1 MTETARRLKREAR
14 RQTPASERLP
24 GNSWSSPHA
33 SSIRSFIAKKA
44 AKAVTAAKNQGKRK
58 KRRKGTWTQILG
70 SSDRSAADPSGSGRR
85 LLRPDPHRPHH
96 SFLIEDVIDMAR

>member
-58 KRRKGTWTQILG
+58 KRRKGTWTQSPRII
-70 SSDRSAADPSGSGRR
+70 RSVGGRSVGIG
-85 LLRPDPHRPHH
+85 PAPPPT
-96 SFLIEDVIDMAR
+96 